1 MGTSFQKKYMEQ
13 IKKIAEE
20 LRNLELPAVTE
31 ELFALFETT
40 GNRLKYEEVYFMRRK
55 FLAVFGMAAYIW
67 KRKEDVAKLTE
78 VLENICGEECWA
90 LPAHVNRKE
99 GKEWRI
105 TVDLFASE
113 TAQALSE
120 ILGLVNK
127 SLPEECKIP
136 VELCAKVETE
146 IERRVLVPFFSSKPN
161 YGGWECADHNWN
173 AVCAG
178 SIGSACIY
186 LMEGKN
192 EERLEQCL
200 KRICHS
206 LEFYLNGFKE
216 DGTCMEGIGY
226 FTYGMT
232 YFTGFA
238 EQLLRYSKGTIN
250 LFENE
255 KVKNIA
261 LFQQKMYFS
270 SGKTVSFSDGDR
282 DAKFRMGLTCF
293 LAKQYEGVRIPPE
306 ALAADFE
313 TDLCYRFMGLM
324 RDYLWTEEERVTEVF
339 DAALRHDIL
348 PDAQWS
354 ICEGANGAAM
364 AIKGGTNAE
373 PHNHNDVGS
382 FIYLADEEFMV
393 TDLGAGEYT
402 KEYFGEG
409 RYQIL
414 CNSSLGHSVPLI
426 GGQKQKCGAEYG
438 ASEFTAD
445 GCGRTM
451 VEFAGAYPG
460 NVVNRLVREADFSMD
475 SGALTV
481 TDCFDLPKETIFFTE
496 QIVTQCEV
504 ELTEHGAWLR
514 GKQHDCVLQLPEI
527 VKFIWCQ
534 EKEHKNHQGET
545 EIVRLL
551 QWSVPL
557 QPGKENKG
565 STWFAMIAYKK

>member
-1 MGTSFQKKYMEQ
+1 MGHTFQEKYTEQ
-13 IKKIAEE
+13 IRQNAEE
-20 LRNLELPAVTE
+20 LRGCAMPEVTE
-31 ELFALFETT
+31 ELFSLFETT
-40 GNRLKYEEVYFMRRK
+40 GNRLQYEEVYFMRRK
-55 FLAVFGMAAYIW
+55 FLAVFGMAAYLW
-67 KRKEDVAKLTE
+67 KQEEDVTKLTE
-78 VLENICGEECWA
+78 VLEEICNEECWA
-90 LPAHVNRKE
+90 LPAHVKRTEKD
-99 GKEWRI
+99 WQL
-105 TVDLFASE
+105 TVDLFAAE
-113 TAQALSE
+113 TAQTLSE
-120 ILGLVNK
+120 ILGLVNQ
-127 SLPEECKIP
+127 SLPKENRISEKI
-136 VELCAKVETE
+136 CAKVEAE
-146 IERRVLVPFFSSKPN
+146 VERRVLNPFFSSKPN

-186 LMEGKN
+186 LMQGKN

-206 LEFYLNGFKE
+206 MEFYLNGFND

-226 FTYGMT
+226 YTYGMT

-255 KVKNIA
+255 KVKQIA
-261 LFQQKMYFS
+261 RFQQKNYFGG
-270 SGKTVSFSDGDR
+270 GKTVSFSDGEQA
-282 DAKFRMGLTCF
+282 AKFRMGMTCF
-293 LAKQYEGVRIPPE
+293 LAKHYEGVRIPPE
-306 ALAADFE
+306 TSAADFE
-313 TDLCYRFMGLM
+313 TDSCYRFMGLM
-324 RDYLWTEEERVTEVF
+324 RDYLWTGEEIEQQASLETY
-339 DAALRHDIL
+339 RHDIL

-364 AIKGGTNAE
+364 AIKGGTNGE

-409 RYQIL
+409 RYDIL

-426 GGQKQKCGAEYG
+426 GGQKQRCGAEYG
-438 ASEFTAD
+438 ASEFAAD
-445 GCGRTM
+445 GVGWTR
-451 VEFAGAYPG
+451 VEFGSAYPG
-460 NVVNRLVREADFSMD
+460 NVVNRLVRETNFSMD

-481 TDCFDLPKETIFFTE
+481 TDCFELPKGTLFFTE
-496 QIVTQCEV
+496 QIVTQCDV
-504 ELTEHGAWLR
+504 EITEHGAWFRGLR
-514 GKQHDCVLQLPEI
+514 HDCIVQLPEI
-527 VKFIWCQ
+527 VKYIWCQ
-534 EKEHKNHQGET
+534 EKEHKNHRGET

-557 QPGKENKG
+557 KPGKENRG
-565 STWFAMIAYKK
+565 STWFTMIAYKK